1 MPATGQT
8 TPVTLEGSGS
18 DLDGDD
24 LTYTW
29 SNGATGAT
37 PTVNLP
43 DGTHTLTLTVS
54 DGEASDTDEVTI
66 TVVNTTPVA
75 NAGGNISKDATGQTT
90 PVNLDGSGS
99 SDADNDALSYS
110 WTLNGD
116 EVADTETA
124 TINLEDG
131 DYIITLTVSD
141 TQGASSSDEVSVS
154 VINTIPEADAGD
166 DIETEATGPTTSV
179 TLSGS
184 GSDADS
190 DELTFSWSNGDAGST
205 TTVDLGV
212 GVHTFTLTVSD
223 GQGATDSDEVVV
235 EITDTT
241 APVITYSQE
250 TNSLWPPNHK
260 MVLVATG
267 ISASDIVDGATDV
280 NIAVTSNEPSNGK
293 GDGNTDIDY
302 ETRTNFDGS
311 VDLYVRAERSG
322 KGSGRT
328 YTITMS
334 TVDSS
339 EQSSS
344 ISFDVQV
351 AKSQGRSR

>member
-1 MPATGQT
+1 M
-8 TPVTLEGSGS
+8 
-18 DLDGDD
+18 
-24 LTYTW
+24 
-29 SNGATGAT
+29 
-37 PTVNLP
+37 
-43 DGTHTLTLTVS
+43 
-54 DGEASDTDEVTI
+54 
-66 TVVNTTPVA
+66 
-75 NAGGNISKDATGQTT
+75 
-90 PVNLDGSGS
+90 
-99 SDADNDALSYS
+99 
-110 WTLNGD
+110 
-116 EVADTETA
+116 
-124 TINLEDG
+124 
-131 DYIITLTVSD
+131 
-141 TQGASSSDEVSVS
+141 
-154 VINTIPEADAGD
+154 
-166 DIETEATGPTTSV
+166 
-179 TLSGS
+179 
-184 GSDADS
+184 
-190 DELTFSWSNGDAGST
+190 
-205 TTVDLGV
+205 
-212 GVHTFTLTVSD
+212 
-223 GQGATDSDEVVV
+223 VV